1 MSSLNRVFLMGNLTR
16 DPDLKVIPSG
26 TKVTTFGLATNR
38 VFTGKSGEK
47 QEDVCFITVL
57 VWGKAAEACGT
68 FLKKGRPVL
77 VEGRLQYRTWE
88 EQDGTKRSI
97 HEVVADRVQFLG
109 AKPGAPASTPSVP
122 GGDEIPF

>member
-1 MSSLNRVFLMGNLTR
+1 MASFNKVFLLGNLTR
-16 DPDLKVIPSG
+16 DPETKVVPSG

-38 VFTGKSGEK
+38 TFLDKTGEK

-68 FLKKGRPVL
+68 FLKKGRQVL
-77 VEGRLQYRTWE
+77 IEGRLQYRAWE
-88 EQDGTKRSI
+88 KEGVKHSV

-109 AKPGAPASTPSVP
+109 PKTDGPSAPGTATDE
-122 GGDEIPF
+122 GGPF